1 MSTLKVNN
9 IIPFSGQTVNIQGDF
24 LPSSGSNTTQ
34 SLGSVSNPWADLYV
48 STGSVVFVAPGTQQN
63 PQQAAV
69 AVLKAGGESAAG
81 IGQVY
86 GMMYTDTNF
95 GFRGSFS
102 VGTSNRASGTASL
115 ANGLANTSSGFYSH
129 AEGNSSKATG
139 TYSHAEGN
147 STSAGDYSHAEGNV
161 TLADGAFAHAEGI
174 STTASGYYSHAEGS
188 YTRTA
193 AFSGQGMHAEGYGT
207 LASGSNSHAEGSY
220 TTSSGYASHAEGAST
235 WATGLSSHAEG
246 NSTIAAGDYSHAEG
260 ITTSASGMYSHA
272 AGMYTTA
279 SGIGSFTH
287 GLNIEAPGYAQT
299 VVGQYNALGNSSS
312 LFVVGAGVSVGSRKN
327 GFSVEVDASGNYG
340 AHVVIPTNNTNPGN
354 PKTGSMYFN
363 PGTNLMFIYNGTAWR
378 SSSFS

>member
-48 STGSVVFVAPGTQQN
+48 STGSVNFVGPGAS
-63 PQQAAV
+63 AAV
-69 AVLKAGGESAAG
+69 VASLKAGGENG
-81 IGQVY
+81 VTGPIT
-86 GMMYTDTNF
+86 GMIFTDTT

-102 VGTSNRASGTASL
+102 VGRNNIASGTASL